1 MQQAVYTIVVDEPSM
16 PSVGVHRRYVSQC
29 VHSYVC
35 TVKKLKFLLRAQQL
49 NRATVASTVITII
62 IIR

>member
-35 TVKKLKFLLRAQQL
+35 TVKKLKFLT
-49 NRATVASTVITII
+49 ATVASTVITII